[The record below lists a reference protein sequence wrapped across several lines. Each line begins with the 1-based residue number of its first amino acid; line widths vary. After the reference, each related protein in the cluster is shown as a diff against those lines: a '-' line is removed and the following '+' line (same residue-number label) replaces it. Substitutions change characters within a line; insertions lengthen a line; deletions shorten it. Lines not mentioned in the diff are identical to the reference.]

1 MQFTQLLS
9 ATAIVA
15 ALATGA
21 TAALAQPIPAPAPAP
36 APAAMGSMAPAT
48 GSMKSGSMGSSMGSM
63 KPDSMGSM
71 KSGAMGMMSGDR
83 YGGPAYLGA
92 PDLPVTVSV
101 VTAGGGAANF
111 STAKALTAMV
121 GPTLTNAEV
130 GKLTQQYGKEKVDS
144 FITVF
149 NYVVGDAVTIATA
162 DGMKLPAASPLDGKA
177 LAGQLVK
184 FGAAEGTHDRF
195 WTGDMLDHLVS
206 HKIHDQVMDD
216 IDKKYGAPA
225 DENYHVISNQA
236 FYDIAQALSKG

>member
-21 TAALAQPIPAPAPAP
+21 TAALAQPTPAPAPAP
-36 APAAMGSMAPAT
+36 DAMGSMAPAT
-48 GSMKSGSMGSSMGSM
+48 GSMKSGSMGSM
-63 KPDSMGSM
+63 KSDSMGSM
-71 KSGAMGMMSGDR
+71 KSGSMGMMSGDR
-83 YGGPAYLGA
+83 YGGPSYLGA

-101 VTAGGGAANF
+101 VTAGGGAADF

-149 NYVVGDAVTIATA
+149 NYVVDDAVAIATKA
-162 DGMKLPAASPLDGKA
+162 GIKLPAASPLEGKA
-177 LAGQLVK
+177 LAGELVK
-184 FGAAEGTHDRF
+184 FGSAESTHDRF

>member
-1 MQFTQLLS
+1 MQLTQLLS

-21 TAALAQPIPAPAPAP
+21 TAALAQPTPAPAPA
-36 APAAMGSMAPAT
+36 GSMAPAT
-48 GSMKSGSMGSSMGSM
+48 GSMKSDSMGSM
-63 KPDSMGSM
+63 KSDSMGSMKSDSMGSM
-71 KSGAMGMMSGDR
+71 KSGSMGMMSGAR
-83 YGGPAYLGA
+83 YGGPSYLGA
-92 PDLPVTVSV
+92 PDLPVTVAV
-101 VTAGGGAANF
+101 VTAGGGAADF

-149 NYVVGDAVTIATA
+149 NYTVVDAVKIATA
-162 DGMKLPAASPLDGKA
+162 DGIKLPAASPLEGKA
-177 LAGQLVK
+177 LAAELVK
-184 FGAAEGTHDRF
+184 FGSAESTHDRF

>member
-21 TAALAQPIPAPAPAP
+21 TAALAQPTPAPAPAP
-36 APAAMGSMAPAT
+36 DAMGSMAPAT
-48 GSMKSGSMGSSMGSM
+48 GSMKSGSMGSM
-63 KPDSMGSM
+63 KSDSMGSM
-71 KSGAMGMMSGDR
+71 KSGSMGMMSGDR

-92 PDLPVTVSV
+92 PDLPVTVAV
-101 VTAGGGAANF
+101 VTAGGGAADF

-144 FITVF
+144 FIRVF